1 MGDVVNGKDVHA
13 VLVESALKR
22 DDELARVAED
32 AAKVDVAEIIQAA
45 VDAKD
50 GEVLVQGLML
60 RAAAA
65 SLGRMGT
72 QQDMVVES
80 VAAEGDALKRQDVT
94 KVPAVRDE
102 DIAARR
108 AAQMAAAADKP
119 APKEET

>member
-32 AAKVDVAEIIQAA
+32 AAKVDIAEIIQAA

>member
-32 AAKVDVAEIIQAA
+32 AAKVDIAEIIQAA

-108 AAQMAAAADKP
+108 AAQMAASADKP